1 MIRKVCVITGSRAEY
16 GHLQWLVNDIA
27 EEPSLVLQMLVTGMH
42 LEEKYGNTYKE
53 IESDGHR
60 IDAKVNIHE
69 IDDSEYGIARSM
81 AMALSEITLSL
92 NSLKPDIIV
101 ILGDRFEMMA
111 AAQAAMLNRIPI
123 AHIHGGE
130 TTQGAIDEAMRHSI
144 TKMSHLHFVAA
155 EVYRKRVIQ
164 LGEQPDKVFNF
175 GAPGLCALDRK
186 PLLTKDELSKSL
198 EVELGERFFLV
209 TYHPVTL
216 SDEGGLCGIKNMLAA
231 METFEDFNII
241 ITAVNSDTGN
251 SVISHAYKEF
261 EKKYSKRVFLVDSLG
276 HHRYLSALKSCSICI
291 GNSSSGIIEAPAL
304 QTPTVNIGIRQKGRI
319 MAESIINCDDNKD
332 DIIAAINCALSN
344 DFKNTYKNK
353 VPPYGNGGASTKIK
367 DVLKNCDLSKLLIK
381 KFYDVE
387 GF

>member
-130 TTQGAIDEAMRHSI
+130 TGKYDEK
-144 TKMSHLHFVAA
+144 THLI
-155 EVYRKRVIQ
+155 Y
-164 LGEQPDKVFNF
+164 
-175 GAPGLCALDRK
+175 
-186 PLLTKDELSKSL
+186 
-198 EVELGERFFLV
+198 
-209 TYHPVTL
+209 
-216 SDEGGLCGIKNMLAA
+216 
-231 METFEDFNII
+231 
-241 ITAVNSDTGN
+241 
-251 SVISHAYKEF
+251 
-261 EKKYSKRVFLVDSLG
+261 YSS
-276 HHRYLSALKSCSICI
+276 
-291 GNSSSGIIEAPAL
+291 
-304 QTPTVNIGIRQKGRI
+304 
-319 MAESIINCDDNKD
+319 
-332 DIIAAINCALSN
+332 
-344 DFKNTYKNK
+344 
-353 VPPYGNGGASTKIK
+353 
-367 DVLKNCDLSKLLIK
+367 
-381 KFYDVE
+381 
-387 GF
+387 